1 MATKD
6 TTPDLSEFH
15 DLSTPAQAPCRIA
28 LALAREIEPKL
39 ERAEADQLAAACAT
53 PKEVIT
59 HAAISAWLAKR
70 GIKIPWQTVGSH
82 RRGAC
87 SCG

>member
-1 MATKD
+1 MA
-6 TTPDLSEFH
+6 TPDLTEFH
-15 DLSTPAQAPCRIA
+15 DLSSPAQAPCRIG
-28 LALAREIEPKL
+28 LVLAREGDVKL
-39 ERAEADQLAAACAT
+39 ARAETDQLAAACAT

-59 HAAISAWLAKR
+59 HAAITAWLAKR

-87 SCG
+87 SCD